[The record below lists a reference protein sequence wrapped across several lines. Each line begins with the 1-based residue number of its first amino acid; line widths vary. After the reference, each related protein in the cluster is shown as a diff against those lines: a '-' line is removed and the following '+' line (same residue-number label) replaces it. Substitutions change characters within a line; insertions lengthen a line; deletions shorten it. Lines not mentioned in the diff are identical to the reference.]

1 MFLWNEE
8 QRIGKMVF
16 WGEALGVDSRIRGLR
31 EKGLTFTLSP
41 ISWVTLCKSPNG
53 SGPRVF
59 PPLSGKVFLASVQL
73 PGFLKNHHC
82 RKYSALSAS
91 GENES
96 RDLIQS

>member
-1 MFLWNEE
+1 MRSRELGRCF
-8 QRIGKMVF
+8 F
-16 WGEALGVDSRIRGLR
+16 WGGGALGVDSWFRGLR

-59 PPLSGKVFLASVQL
+59 PLLSGKVFLS
-73 PGFLKNHHC
+73 GFLKNYHC
-82 RKYSALSAS
+82 LKYSVLSAS
-91 GENES
+91 GEKES